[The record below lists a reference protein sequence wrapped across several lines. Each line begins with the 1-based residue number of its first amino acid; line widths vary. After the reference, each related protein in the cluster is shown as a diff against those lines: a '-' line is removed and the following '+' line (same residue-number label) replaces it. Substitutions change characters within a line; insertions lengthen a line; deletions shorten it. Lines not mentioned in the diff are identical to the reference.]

1 MADEKNIT
9 ESKTYD
15 IEGVE
20 IFKAGKWNGD
30 EYTVDDIDE
39 MVNSFNLIG
48 DKIKPYV
55 KLGHDDGQKLLQK
68 DGMPA
73 AGWITSL
80 RRVGDALVAKFSS
93 VPQKIYDLIA
103 NKAYGRISSEIYWNL
118 KDGPQTYKR
127 VLKAVALLGA
137 NTPAVTTLDDFIN
150 LYTDNTII
158 AEQIKVCT
166 EYGEIMKEEIDF
178 KKYEAQIDELSEKLK
193 LYEEQNGVLKSEADE
208 LKASVEAQK
217 VEAQKA
223 EIAHYLD
230 EKIRSG
236 NVVPAQVDKFTEL
249 ALVNFDAVKDIIE
262 NSPKVTQLTEE
273 QSQHV
278 EVEKQ
283 PEQDEGEVLFNKITA
298 YQKENKVSYQE
309 AFKAIANGGNE

>member
-208 LKASVEAQK
+208 LKAYVEAQK